1 MGSVHQSVLLEESL
15 EFLQVRPGGVCLDG
29 TLGGGG
35 HTRALA
41 ERAGKEGRV
50 IALDLDRAALARA
63 KENLSDLG
71 ERVSFVHS
79 SFADGASVLDE
90 RGIKSVDGI
99 FLDLG
104 FSSDQME
111 DPKRGFSFTS
121 EFSPDMR
128 LDPSRGRSAGEI
140 VNEASERELEKI
152 FREYGEE
159 PKAKALAKRIVGAR
173 PIRSCKDLAAL
184 AEGLYPGRSRV
195 HPATRMFQALRIAA
209 NDELGALEKALETLP
224 SRLTPGGRMAV
235 ISFHSLEDR
244 IVKHRFAELS
254 EVEKDPITGRAKS
267 EPPFRVVTRR
277 PVVPSGREIEQ
288 NPRARSAKLRVLERV
303 AFERSAA

>member
-15 EFLQVRPGGVCLDG
+15 EFLQVRPGGVYLDG

-41 ERAGKEGRV
+41 ERTGREGCV

-71 ERVSFVHS
+71 DRISFVHS
-79 SFADGASVLDE
+79 SFADGAKALDE
-90 RGIKSVDGI
+90 RGIKSLDGI
-99 FLDLG
+99 LLDLG

-111 DPKRGFSFTS
+111 DPERGFSFMS
-121 EFSPDMR
+121 DFPPDMR
-128 LDPSRGRSAGEI
+128 LDPSRGQSAGEI
-140 VNEASERELEKI
+140 VNQGTERELERI
-152 FREYGEE
+152 FKEYGEE
-159 PKAKALAKRIVGAR
+159 PKARVLARRIAAAR

-184 AEGLYPGRSRV
+184 TEGLYPGRSRV

-224 SRLTPGGRMAV
+224 PRLTPGGRMAV

-254 EVEKDPITGRAKS
+254 EVEKDPITGHAKS
-267 EPPFRVVTRR
+267 EPAFRVVTRR
-277 PVVPSGREIEQ
+277 PVVPSEREVEQ

-303 AFERSAA
+303 APERKAA